1 VGPLLEATR
10 SVPIVFTQT
19 PDPVAA
25 GFVAN
30 LAHPGGNITGFTQVE
45 YGMATKWLELLKEIA
60 PRVTRVAVLRDPA
73 LPEGIGQ
80 FTVIQSAATAL
91 KAEVSPIDIRNASEI
106 ERAVTQFAR
115 TADGGLILTSS
126 ALANVHRDLVI
137 RLAAKFRLPAVY
149 SFRFF
154 VRAGGLA
161 AYGSDSIDPHRR
173 AAEYVDRIL
182 RGENPGDLPVQA
194 PTKYELAIN
203 LRTAKALGLTVPPL
217 LIARA
222 DEVIE

>member
-1 VGPLLEATR
+1 
-10 SVPIVFTQT
+10 

-25 GFVAN
+25 GFVAS
-30 LAHPGGNITGFTQVE
+30 LARPGGNITGFTQVE
-45 YGMATKWLELLKEIA
+45 YGMAAKWLELLKEIA
-60 PRVTRVAVLRDPA
+60 PHVTRVAVLRDPA

-80 FTVIQSAATAL
+80 FTVIQSAAPAL
-91 KAEVSPIDIRNASEI
+91 RVEVSPIDIRNAGEI

-137 RLAAKFRLPAVY
+137 RLAAKLRLPAVY

-154 VRAGGLA
+154 ARAGGLA
-161 AYGSDSIDPHRR
+161 AYGADSVDPHRH

-182 RGENPGDLPVQA
+182 KGENPGDLPVQA

-203 LRTAKALGLTVPPL
+203 LRTAKTLGLTVPPML
-217 LIARA
+217 LSRA